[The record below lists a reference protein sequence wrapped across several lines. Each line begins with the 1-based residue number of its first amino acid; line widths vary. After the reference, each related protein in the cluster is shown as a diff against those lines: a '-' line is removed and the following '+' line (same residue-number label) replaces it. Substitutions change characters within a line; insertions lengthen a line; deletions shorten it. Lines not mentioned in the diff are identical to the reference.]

1 MQEGEDDSDEEDESS
16 DENASRYQ
24 NISQRLQK
32 ERLEKQG
39 KYVR

>member
-1 MQEGEDDSDEEDESS
+1 MQGGEDDSDDDEDSP
-16 DENASRYQ
+16 DENGRYQ